1 MTAIIQCEGLTKTYQ
16 NGLTALDNL
25 NLTIEEGV
33 SFGLMGENG
42 AGKSTLVR
50 LLMGFIFPTKGSL
63 HVLGHV
69 SMYGRGATRDP
80 RGRPGFP
87 HDSIGYLHERP
98 YVELRFTARRYLT
111 YMAELSGLWGS
122 ANRQRVS
129 SVLEQVDLAASA
141 GEKLST
147 FSKGMLQRL
156 SLAQTLLTDPRLL
169 ILDEPTNGL
178 DPYSQWKARQIIAAL
193 RSQGKTIFICSHYLA
208 EVEMLCDTVGILQRG
223 RLIRQGAVADLLHTR
238 DTVEILLAGD
248 QDAAAIAHRLGITA
262 HTLATQHNLMRI
274 PATAQQTV
282 LSALVGAAIPIHELH
297 PVSQTLEEVYIH
309 TTRPEEE
316 TPMIT

>member
-1 MTAIIQCEGLTKTYQ
+1 MTAIICCVGLTKTYQ
-16 NGLTALDNL
+16 NGVTALDDL
-25 NLTIEEGV
+25 NLTIEEGM

-63 HVLGHV
+63 NVLGESDARRAH
-69 SMYGRGATRDP
+69 T
-80 RGRPGFP
+80 
-87 HDSIGYLHERP
+87 SIGYLHERP
-98 YVELRFTARRYLT
+98 YVELRFTGRRYLA

-141 GEKLST
+141 DEKLST
-147 FSKGMLQRL
+147 YSKGMLQRL
-156 SLAQTLLTDPRLL
+156 SLAQTLLTNPRLL

-193 RSQGKTIFICSHYLA
+193 RSQGKTIFICSHYLT

-223 RLIRQGAVADLLHTR
+223 CLIRQGAVADLVHTY
-238 DTVEILLAGD
+238 DTVEILLAD
-248 QDAAAIAHRLGITA
+248 NQDAAAVARGLGITEY
-262 HTLATQHNLMRI
+262 TLATQHNLMRI
-274 PATAQQTV
+274 PASVQQNV
-282 LSALVGAAIPIHELH
+282 LSALVGADIPIRELH

-309 TTRPEEE
+309 ATRPEEE
-316 TPMIT
+316 TPVIT

>member
-1 MTAIIQCEGLTKTYQ
+1 MTAIIRCVGLTKTYQ
-16 NGLTALDNL
+16 NGVTALDNL
-25 NLTIEEGV
+25 DLTIEEGM

-63 HVLGHV
+63 NVLGHV
-69 SMYGRGATRDP
+69 SVYGRGDP
-80 RGRPGFP
+80 RGRPGYP
-87 HDSIGYLHERP
+87 HASIGYLHERP
-98 YVELRFTARRYLT
+98 YVELRFTGRRYLT
-111 YMAELSGLWGS
+111 YMAELSGLWGG

-141 GEKLST
+141 DEKLST
-147 FSKGMLQRL
+147 YSKGMLQRL
-156 SLAQTLLTDPRLL
+156 SIAQTLLTDPRLL

-193 RSQGKTIFICSHYLA
+193 RSQRKTIFICSHYLA
-208 EVEMLCDTVGILQRG
+208 EVEMLCDTVGILQHG
-223 RLIRQGAVADLLHTR
+223 RLIREGAVADLVHTHG
-238 DTVEILLAGD
+238 TVEILLAEG
-248 QDAAAIAHRLGITA
+248 QDATDVAHRLGITVYM
-262 HTLATQHNLMRI
+262 LATQHNLMRI
-274 PATAQQTV
+274 PASAQQTV

-309 TTRPEEE
+309 ATRPEEE
-316 TPMIT
+316 TPVIT

>member
-25 NLTIEEGV
+25 HLTIEEGL

-63 HVLGHV
+63 HVLGHT
-69 SMYGRGATRDP
+69 SMYRRGDP
-80 RGRPGFP
+80 RGRPDFP
-87 HDSIGYLHERP
+87 HASIGYQHERP
-98 YVELRFTARRYLT
+98 YVELRFTAHRYLT

-122 ANRQRVS
+122 ANRQRVT

-147 FSKGMLQRL
+147 YSKGMLQRL
-156 SLAQTLLTDPRLL
+156 SLAGTLLTDPRLL

-223 RLIRQGAVADLLHTR
+223 RLIRQGAVVDLLHTR

-248 QDAAAIAHRLGITA
+248 QDAAAIAQRLGITA
-262 HTLATQHNLMRI
+262 HTLVTQHNLMRI
-274 PATAQQTV
+274 PAAAQQTV

-316 TPMIT
+316 TPMVT